1 MEEVIVKGI
10 WRIVVV
16 MGVEVQKVFRKVES
30 LKKFF
35 FVMEVKV
42 KVQIVLN
49 KDVQREIVDFGEV
62 LVIVV
67 IFQWQKDELWEIFKF
82 LKKVMDDL
90 D

>member
-16 MGVEVQKVFRKVES
+16 IGVEVQKVFRKVES
-30 LKKFF
+30 LKKCF